1 LLSRGEGARI
11 PLLDGEWYPVS
22 FLNGAIDF
30 TDRKILSA
38 LLSKGRSTFAELAA
52 HVGLTA
58 PTVHDRVKKLERSGI
73 IEGYT
78 AIINPS
84 SLGYDITAM
93 VSIAT
98 DARIG
103 SQEYEKHLAEISEI
117 QQCLSVAGEETYVVF
132 VLTRSPKTLEK
143 VLQRIKS
150 IPGTVSTKASVVL
163 SSPINRHTLPQEDD
177 VREFPAETKSASLAR

>member
-1 LLSRGEGARI
+1 
-11 PLLDGEWYPVS
+11 VS
-22 FLNGAIDF
+22 LLNGTTDF

-52 HVGLTA
+52 QVGLTA

-78 AIINPS
+78 AIINPA
-84 SLGYDITAM
+84 SLGYEITAL
-93 VSIAT
+93 VHIVT
-98 DARIG
+98 DARVD
-103 SQEYEKHLAEISEI
+103 SVDFENHLAEISEI
-117 QQCLSVAGEETYVVF
+117 QRCFSVAGEETYVAF

-150 IPGTVSTKASVVL
+150 TPGTVSTKASVIL
-163 SSPINRHTLPQEDD
+163 SSPINRHTLPQEEEI
-177 VREFPAETKSASLAR
+177 REYPAEIAR